1 MASKRMFKLSVV
13 SSDAFTAMTLSA
25 QALYFHLNL
34 RADDDGFID
43 SPLRIMREIGANQGD
58 MEQLLKKRYL
68 IYYESGVIVVKH
80 WRLHNTLRK
89 DRYKPTLYQE
99 EFAQLEEKE
108 SGVYTEVG
116 HRNLT
121 EIDNGNQNGNQMAH
135 RIDKSSIDKNRIDK
149 SNESSDAAPTSKIK
163 TNAKLTKSKYGEF
176 GHVKL
181 TTTEIDKLKSEY
193 PNYLDLIKH
202 LDEYC
207 EMHGKTYKNYYLTI
221 KKWVV
226 EAVNRKKGINDKSK
240 KPSDS
245 NAFNNFG

>member
-121 EIDNGNQNGNQMAH
+121 EIDNGNQNGNQPQRNLSLRH
-135 RIDKSSIDKNRIDK
+135 RPCDALVEGRQSRAKNPAGRAQVQPAGRQHQVSICRALAD
-149 SNESSDAAPTSKIK
+149 
-163 TNAKLTKSKYGEF
+163 
-176 GHVKL
+176 
-181 TTTEIDKLKSEY
+181 
-193 PNYLDLIKH
+193 
-202 LDEYC
+202 
-207 EMHGKTYKNYYLTI
+207 
-221 KKWVV
+221 
-226 EAVNRKKGINDKSK
+226 
-240 KPSDS
+240 
-245 NAFNNFG
+245 